1 MERTLWGGN
10 VSLKWPP
17 YLLVEKD
24 PAIFEEINYNVTCHL
39 IFPTISYI
47 YVVKR
52 AILLAVIHMS
62 LSVLVYL

>member
-1 MERTLWGGN
+1 M
-10 VSLKWPP
+10 
-17 YLLVEKD
+17 EKD
-24 PAIFEEINYNVTCHL
+24 PAIFEDINYNVTCHL

-62 LSVLVYL
+62 LSVLVCL